1 MKIYAEG
8 KFINSFPLSFF
19 LTQGEQNADV
29 IEFVVPRFYEAVDLA
44 ECTFVLTAVNA
55 AGTQLESVL
64 TKETNSETL
73 TLTWNINGY
82 FTAVAGLL
90 DLGMRAVRSDASHAA
105 GEYDET
111 AVVLKYA
118 LSPVFVREAISGT
131 EGLPTP
137 DLIAQS
143 LDQLAILLE
152 DALDKIAAEATA
164 LGLTA
169 LSERIDILED
179 RTATEAHIIA
189 LTQAEYD
196 ALETVDD
203 TCLYVILS
211 EEEAEE

>member
-19 LTQGEQNADV
+19 LTQGEQNADL
-29 IEFVVPRFYEAVDLA
+29 IEFVVPRSYEEQDLSD
-44 ECTFVLTAVNA
+44 CTFVLTAVNA
-55 AGTQLESVL
+55 AGTQLEAVL
-64 TKETNSETL
+64 TKGIGADSII
-73 TLTWNINGY
+73 LTWKINGY
-82 FTAVAGLL
+82 FTAVPGLL
-90 DLGMRAVRSDASHAA
+90 DLGLRAVREGETVAA

-111 AVVLKYA
+111 AVVLKYV
-118 LSPVFVREAISGT
+118 LSPVFVRAAVSGT

-152 DALDKIAAEATA
+152 DALDAIAQEASE

-169 LSERIDILED
+169 LSERLDDLEAD
-179 RTATEAHIIA
+179 SAAQTDVIA

-196 ALETVDD
+196 ALENVDEN
-203 TCLYVILS
+203 CLYAIIS
-211 EEEAEE
+211 EEEAAQ